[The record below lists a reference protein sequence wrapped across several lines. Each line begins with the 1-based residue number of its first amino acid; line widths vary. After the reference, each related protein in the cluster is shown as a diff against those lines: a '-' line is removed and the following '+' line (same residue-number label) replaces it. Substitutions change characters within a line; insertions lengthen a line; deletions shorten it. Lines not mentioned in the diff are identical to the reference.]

1 LKPKVKTTG
10 PAVEKDKA
18 FFAGAPE
25 ISIFVACCVLVNEL
39 RGLERGLQAGDI
51 TQKSFDEKSKG
62 ILDRLCEA
70 VDATYRFDIVMP
82 VIERGRFSPFF
93 WSWFNWWDDYLKALT
108 PSEVAEAE
116 RRARERGSL
125 IDDLRPKAHWVSY
138 RNTPAICLGADQSA
152 DPVL

>member
-1 LKPKVKTTG
+1 LKSKVKTSE
-10 PAVEKDKA
+10 AAIEKDKA

-39 RGLERGLQAGDI
+39 RGLERSIEVGDI
-51 TQKSFDEKSKG
+51 TRNSFDEKSKG
-62 ILDRLCEA
+62 LLERLCEA
-70 VDATYRFDIVMP
+70 VDATYRFDVVLP
-82 VIERGRFSPFF
+82 VIGPGRFSPFF

-125 IDDLRPKAHWVSY
+125 IDDLRPKDHWVNY
-138 RNTPAICLGADQSA
+138 RNIPSISLELFSK
-152 DPVL
+152 P

>member
-1 LKPKVKTTG
+1 LKPKVKTTE

-39 RGLERGLQAGDI
+39 HGFERGLQVGDI
-51 TQKSFDEKSKG
+51 SQKAFEEKCKG
-62 ILDRLCEA
+62 VLDRLCEA

-82 VIERGRFSPFF
+82 VIGRGQFSPFF

-125 IDDLRPKAHWVSY
+125 IDDLRPKDHWVSY
-138 RNTPAICLGADQSA
+138 RNTPAIYLGTAQSA
-152 DPVL
+152 DPVP

>member
-1 LKPKVKTTG
+1 MKPKAKTAEPTI
-10 PAVEKDKA
+10 EKDKA

-39 RGLERGLQAGDI
+39 RGLERSLHEGDI
-51 TQKSFDEKSKG
+51 PRKSFDEKSKAV
-62 ILDRLCEA
+62 LDRLCEA
-70 VDATYRFDIVMP
+70 VDATQRFDLVMP
-82 VIERGRFSPFF
+82 VIEPGRFSPFF

-125 IDDLRPKAHWVSY
+125 IDDLRPKDHWVSY
-138 RNTPAICLGADQSA
+138 RNTPAICIGPCLHPG
-152 DPVL
+152 P

>member
-1 LKPKVKTTG
+1 MKSNVKTSE
-10 PAVEKDKA
+10 PAIEKDKA

-39 RGLERGLQAGDI
+39 RGLERGLREGDL
-51 TQKSFDEKSKG
+51 TQPAFDEKSKG
-62 ILDRLCEA
+62 VLARLCEA
-70 VDATYRFDIVMP
+70 VASTQRFDIVMP
-82 VIERGRFSPFF
+82 LIEPGHFSPFF

-125 IDDLRPKAHWVSY
+125 IDDLRPKNHWVSY
-138 RNTPAICLGADQSA
+138 RKTPAICLEPCLHPGS
-152 DPVL
+152 